1 VKVEMVNGFDGS
13 SVIALGQV
21 AYLKHE
27 CAPLL
32 KVPPCSKL
40 SILYQLFVVFAIDVN
55 YRSVSRFSR
64 YL

>member
-1 VKVEMVNGFDGS
+1 MVNGFDGS

-32 KVPPCSKL
+32 KVKYIIPVICC
-40 SILYQLFVVFAIDVN
+40 ICN
-55 YRSVSRFSR
+55 
-64 YL
+64 